1 MSKGVNMK
9 RLIIISGLS
18 VLSCS
23 YSWALELNFCGRE
36 TRIPTGRIHRKER
49 PLSVSLRSQFYD
61 RSISGDVVRSLG
73 EERPHYQNLVGIS
86 YRRAFGRNFLK
97 FRADLRNSD
106 DPMLQKGKLELLGF
120 DLTFGRERGYRFKVG
135 DVYLRGGRYTFR
147 RSARG
152 ISYSHNLRVTGGRL
166 KLQAGYGRLYE
177 GIEGIRFARFL
188 SAGGLG
194 WERRVGKFLVKGLK
208 LDFGYAR
215 TWDDEGSIEHREGL
229 GASKNGVFSIG
240 AEVRFDYD
248 LNLKL
253 ELARSWFRDGFTGE
267 VKDKAISLGLEK
279 GFSFGNLRASFEEVG
294 PKFRS
299 LSGSGFPDTR
309 RMSAY
314 MNARLGRKV
323 TLFGGFNFYRNNLD
337 GRKDVTTEAL
347 SQNISANYR
356 PLRML
361 WFSSNINWNSHR
373 AGDDLNRWTLGQN
386 HRISAQV
393 KGWNMSVAYRHHMT
407 EDKLADDRRG
417 GGLRLSASHPN
428 LVGRV
433 VGRFLKG
440 KPFRGGIALYWDT
453 RKDGLKGETAN
464 RWTSIGF
471 NSSGT
476 VGKMSYSGGVGWEK
490 AKLSGGESDYREFTW
505 NISLSYV
512 LVVLQQSFEFGVML
526 DGSNNRDAAPD
537 KSYSE
542 LATRVQIHT
551 LF

>member
-177 GIEGIRFARFL
+177 GIESIRFARLL

-215 TWDDEGSIEHREGL
+215 TWDDEGSIKNREGL

-267 VKDKAISLGLEK
+267 VKDKAISLDLEK

-337 GRKDVTTEAL
+337 GRKDVTTKAL
-347 SQNISANYR
+347 SQNISVNYR

-407 EDKLADDRRG
+407 EDKLAEDRRG
-417 GGLRLSASHPN
+417 GGLSFSLSNPDLLGRL
-428 LVGRV
+428 LG
-433 VGRFLKG
+433 KG
-440 KPFRGGIALYWDT
+440 WLRGGLGISLDV
-453 RKDGLKGETAN
+453 RRDGLEGRSKN
-464 RWTSIGF
+464 RWTSVGF
-471 NSSGT
+471 SSSGT
-476 VGKMSYSGGVGWEK
+476 VGKMSYSGGFGWEK
-490 AKLSGGESDYREFTW
+490 AKLSGGENDYRRYTW
-505 NISLSYV
+505 NVSLSYV
-512 LVVLQQSFEFGVML
+512 FVILQQRFELGVML
-526 DGSNNRDAAPD
+526 DNSDNRDADPD

-542 LATRVQIHT
+542 LATRVQFRTI
-551 LF
+551 F

>member
-152 ISYSHNLRVTGGRL
+152 ISYVHDLSLADGKL
-166 KLQAGYGRLYE
+166 KLQAGYGRLY
-177 GIEGIRFARFL
+177 GGTEGIRFARWL
-188 SAGGLG
+188 SI
-194 WERRVGKFLVKGLK
+194 KN
-208 LDFGYAR
+208 
-215 TWDDEGSIEHREGL
+215 REGL

-267 VKDKAISLGLEK
+267 VKDKAISLDLEK

-337 GRKDVTTEAL
+337 GRKDVTTKAL
-347 SQNISANYR
+347 SQNISVNYR

-407 EDKLADDRRG
+407 EDKLAEDRRG
-417 GGLRLSASHPN
+417 GGLSFSLSNPDLLGRL
-428 LVGRV
+428 LG
-433 VGRFLKG
+433 KG
-440 KPFRGGIALYWDT
+440 WLRGGLGISWDI
-453 RKDGLKGETAN
+453 RKDGLKGEPKN
-464 RWTSIGF
+464 RWTSVGF
-471 NSSGT
+471 SSSGT
-476 VGKMSYSGGVGWEK
+476 VGKMSYSGGFGWEK
-490 AKLSGGESDYREFTW
+490 AKLSGGENDYRRYTW
-505 NISLSYV
+505 NVSLSYV
-512 LVVLQQSFEFGVML
+512 FVILQQRFELGVML
-526 DGSNNRDAAPD
+526 DGSNNRDADPD

-542 LATRVQIHT
+542 LATRVQFRTI
-551 LF
+551 F